1 MTIRYSDGRVGEALL
16 LSRGEDTIRLQV
28 RGADDVVEFSN
39 IRGTWVSADCEP
51 VSIEFA
57 WQSDDRKSVV
67 SEADCICSPEL
78 ADRLLQLLFT
88 ANSDDAPAESR
99 SLAARCR

>member
-28 RGADDVVEFSN
+28 KGADDVVEFSN

-57 WQSDDRKSVV
+57 WQRDDREPLV
-67 SEADCICSPEL
+67 SETDCVCSAEL

-88 ANSDDAPAESR
+88 DSGEDAPPDSR
-99 SLAARCR
+99 SIAARCP

>member
-28 RGADDVVEFSN
+28 KGEDDVVEFSN

-57 WQSDDRKSVV
+57 WEGNDRKPVV
-67 SEADCICSPEL
+67 SETDCLCSPEL
-78 ADRLLQLLFT
+78 ADHLLQLLFIDST
-88 ANSDDAPAESR
+88 DDAPTESR
-99 SLAARCR
+99 AIAARCR